1 MPPFVRT
8 CEPMN
13 RRTFIAATAS
23 CLAPVLLYAQR
34 GSGLRRIGFL
44 GVSRNADGRSY
55 PAFVAELD
63 RLGWSEGRNIAF
75 EYRWSDERNERLPD
89 LAADLVRAQVELIVT
104 SGATGTKAAMSATTT
119 IPIVMAVAA
128 NPVAFGLVASFA
140 RPGGNVTGIALPVV
154 DWGKWL
160 ELAREAVPGLTRV
173 AVLGNSTNVVYA
185 DYALQNETAARRL
198 GLLLQ
203 MLPVKAVEDF
213 ADAFAAIRREGAAA
227 VVVGPDQLFA
237 ANIDQV
243 VSLAQASGLPLIG
256 ANRLMAEHGAT
267 ISYGIDYS
275 FTMQRA
281 AVYVD
286 KILRGAKPADLPV
299 EQPSRFELIVNTRA
313 AKAIGL
319 TVSPSLIVRADELI
333 E

>member
-1 MPPFVRT
+1 
-8 CEPMN
+8 MN

-23 CLAPVLLYAQR
+23 CLAPVLLYAQT

-55 PAFVAELD
+55 PAIVAELG

-75 EYRWSDERNERLPD
+75 EYRWSDEHNERLPD
-89 LAADLVRAQVELIVT
+89 LAADLVRAKVELIVIS
-104 SGATGTKAAMSATTT
+104 SGATGTRAAMSTTST

-185 DYALQNETAARRL
+185 DYALQNEAAARRL
-198 GLLLQ
+198 GLRLQ

-213 ADAFAAIRREGAAA
+213 ADAFAAIRREQAAA

-243 VSLAQASGLPLIG
+243 VSFTQASGLPLIG
-256 ANRLMAEHGAT
+256 ANRLMAERGAT

-319 TVSPSLIVRADELI
+319 TVPPSLIVRADELI